1 MNDWKLLL
9 DDLAKL
15 ATSAFG
21 AADEMR
27 KDGEKKLKLRFEKL
41 AKKMDFVSR
50 HEFEVVKAI
59 AIKARKEQEE
69 LKRQIKKLQ
78 TARPAKKQKK

>member
-9 DDLAKL
+9 DDMAKL

-21 AADEMR
+21 MADEMR
-27 KDGEKKLKLRFEKL
+27 KDGEKKLKMRIEKL

-50 HEFEVVKAI
+50 QEFEMVKAM
-59 AIKARKEQEE
+59 AIKARQEQEE
-69 LKRQIKKLQ
+69 LKKQIKKMQ
-78 TARPAKKQKK
+78 AARPAAKKKK